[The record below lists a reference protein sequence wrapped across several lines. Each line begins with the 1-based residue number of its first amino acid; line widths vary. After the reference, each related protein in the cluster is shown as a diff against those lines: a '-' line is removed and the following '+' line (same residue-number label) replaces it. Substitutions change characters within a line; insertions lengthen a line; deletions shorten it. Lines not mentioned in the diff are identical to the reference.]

1 MRGAVV
7 LILGLVFCSTSPFLV
22 SGNVMEVED
31 DSSLSYLDGS
41 GVVIAV
47 ADTGIDTKI
56 LCKYT
61 SNLLKENKKFQWKG
75 YPLIKRAPSK

>member
-47 ADTGIDTKI
+47 ADTGIDTNLAI
-56 LCKYT
+56 AVYFSSPHA
-61 SNLLKENKKFQWKG
+61 SNK
-75 YPLIKRAPSK
+75 